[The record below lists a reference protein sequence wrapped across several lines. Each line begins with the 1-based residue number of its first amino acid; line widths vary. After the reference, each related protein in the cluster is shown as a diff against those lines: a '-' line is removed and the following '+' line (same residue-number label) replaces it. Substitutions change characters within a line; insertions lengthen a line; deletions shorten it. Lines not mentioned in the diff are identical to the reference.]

1 MLYPISN
8 KYRSI
13 LNLNGI
19 WKFKCVDD
27 NYLPINPLKDYK
39 LMAVPSSINDIV
51 VSKEIKEWVE
61 RNWKLPQQGKEFKGV
76 RGKAYE

>member
-51 VSKEIKEWVE
+51 VDRKSIFFTISSD
-61 RNWKLPQQGKEFKGV
+61 RSQRMLN
-76 RGKAYE
+76 